1 VLVSSVNDEYVEQEF
16 LQEMMVLLQIL
27 GIAVYLACSDVR

>member
-1 VLVSSVNDEYVEQEF
+1 MLVSSVNDEYVEQEF

-27 GIAVYLACSDVR
+27 SVACSDVR